1 MKARIKKGIAAG
13 TKKKIALCFAV
24 AAVIVGVA
32 IPQTQLMRVEETGES
47 LQAIYDTVME
57 RALQCYVIEG
67 AYPVSLEYLE
77 ENYGL
82 TVNTEE
88 YKIVY
93 TPYAENLPPDVRVIY
108 RGK

>member
-1 MKARIKKGIAAG
+1 MKAKTRNWV
-13 TKKKIALCFAV
+13 IALCVLAALIIVIAV
-24 AAVIVGVA
+24 PSARRARA
-32 IPQTQLMRVEETGES
+32 EEAEDS
-47 LQAIYDTVME
+47 VQAIRESVMQ

-108 RGK
+108 RHGES

>member
-1 MKARIKKGIAAG
+1 MNMKAKTRKWLAAICVIAA
-13 TKKKIALCFAV
+13 L
-24 AAVIVGVA
+24 VIVIAVPVSRRA
-32 IPQTQLMRVEETGES
+32 RAEEAEDS
-47 LQAIYDTVME
+47 VQSIRETVMQ

-67 AYPVSLEYLE
+67 AYPESFEYLE

-108 RGK
+108 RGANA

>member
-1 MKARIKKGIAAG
+1 MKKSTKKWIVIWCVIAVVIAA
-13 TKKKIALCFAV
+13 
-24 AAVIVGVA
+24 AAVPA
-32 IPQTQLMRVEETGES
+32 SRRARAEEAKDSE
-47 LQAIYDTVME
+47 QAIYETVME

-88 YKIVY
+88 YKVVY

-108 RGK
+108 RGGTAS